1 MASLLNNTMRIGID
15 ARAIYKNLDG
25 IGRYSLNLIRAIA
38 KIDRQNEYIIF
49 RNNHF
54 DETIVNS
61 PNFRE
66 VRVGF
71 PALSLRTGFYLGHLV
86 KKEKVDVFHSLFFVA
101 PLFGIDN
108 VVVTVHDLM
117 ALRFPGF
124 FSGRNFLVS
133 KYACLFHKYMVPK
146 TIAHA
151 RKLIAVSKSTKSDL
165 EQCFSLNPNKVSVIY
180 EAADPCFRKIENV
193 EILETYRKKG
203 QLPEKFILYVGNTK
217 PYKNIPTLLRA
228 FKQFKTRWKNDYF
241 LVIAGKKDRFHE
253 PTLLMATEL
262 GLLSSIRF
270 LDNFTEEELPL
281 LYNLAKLFVF
291 PSYYEGF
298 GLPPLEAISCG
309 TPVITSNRAS
319 LPEVVGDSSILVNP
333 DDANSL
339 AEAMNDVLSND
350 ALQKQ
355 MSQKGIAQGKR
366 FSWEKAAVETLD
378 VYKTFSKNLLCLVIY
393 VMPTAFVFVCA

>member
-1 MASLLNNTMRIGID
+1 MASLPNNTMRIGID

-38 KIDRQNEYIIF
+38 RIDRKNEYVIF
-49 RNNHF
+49 RNNLF
-54 DETIVNS
+54 GETIVDS

-66 VRVGF
+66 VRVGI
-71 PALSLRTGFYLGHLV
+71 PALSLRTGYCLGRLA

-124 FSGRNFLVS
+124 FSGRNFLMS
-133 KYACLFHKYMVPK
+133 KYAWLFHKFMVPK

-151 RKLIAVSKSTKSDL
+151 RKLIAVSKSTKNDL
-165 EQCFSLNPNKVSVIY
+165 EQCFKLNSNKVSVIY
-180 EAADPCFRKIENV
+180 EAADSCFRKIENV
-193 EILETYRKKG
+193 EILETYRKNAR
-203 QLPEKFILYVGNTK
+203 LPEKFILYVGNTK
-217 PYKNIPTLLRA
+217 PYKNISTLLRA
-228 FKQFKTRWKNDYF
+228 FKQFKTMWKTDYV
-241 LVIAGKKDRFHE
+241 LVLAGKKDRFHE
-253 PTLLMATEL
+253 TTLLMATEL
-262 GLLSSIRF
+262 GLLPSIRF
-270 LDNFTEEELPL
+270 FDSFTEEELPL

-319 LPEVVGDSSILVNP
+319 LPEVVGDSAILVNP
-333 DDANSL
+333 DDASGL
-339 AEAMNDVLSND
+339 ADAMNDVLSNES
-350 ALQKQ
+350 LQKQ
-355 MSQKGIAQGKR
+355 LSQKGLVQSKQ
-366 FSWEKAAVETLD
+366 FSWEKAAGETLD
-378 VYKTFSKNLLCLVIY
+378 VYKTL
-393 VMPTAFVFVCA
+393 